1 MIEDQEKVERIQD
14 QDESELDE
22 KKEIEYPEENT
33 EEEKIEEEIM
43 EVTECEKEEPKDLPT
58 PPKKESKKK
67 PKHIMLIQFLLPW
80 FIAALEFLVL
90 YLVLDRNTFTTLS
103 FWMTIYF
110 FPPFGKETVIPLA
123 IAGDSIESVLPISTP
138 DMLVSIDPILIALAI
153 ASIDIIV
160 GLFLLWNLDFAK
172 KIPIL
177 GKWVKRMEAKGEN
190 ILGRNR
196 YIEAFTFIGVVLFVM
211 FPFQGSGAVGASIVG
226 KFVGLDEKKVWFAI
240 IIGAITGC
248 LLIAFAFETFRAIFM
263 VNKIAALILLIVIF
277 AVVIFFIIRK
287 RKTTKIKTEQKSSE

>member
-1 MIEDQEKVERIQD
+1 MIEDQKKKERMQNQD
-14 QDESELDE
+14 DSELDE
-22 KKEIEYPEENT
+22 NKEITAPEENT
-33 EEEKIEEEIM
+33 EEETIEEEGP
-43 EVTECEKEEPKDLPT
+43 EETEKEKEKPNDLIS

-67 PKHIMLIQFLLPW
+67 PKHIVLVQFLLPW
-80 FIAALEFLVL
+80 LIAALEFLVL
-90 YLVLDRNTFTTLS
+90 YLFLDSNTFTTLS

-138 DMLVSIDPILIALAI
+138 ETMVSIDPILIALAV

-160 GLFLLWNLDFAK
+160 GLFLVWNLDFAK

-177 GKWVKRMEAKGEN
+177 GKWIKKTEAKGET
-190 ILGRNR
+190 ILNKNK
-196 YIEAFTFIGVVLFVM
+196 YIEAFTFVGVVLFVM

-226 KFVGLDEKKVWFAI
+226 KFVGLEEKKVWLAI

-248 LLIAFAFETFRAIFM
+248 LLIAFAFETFRVIFM
-263 VNKIAALILLIVIF
+263 ENKIIGVILLIVLF
-277 AVVIFFIIRK
+277 AVVLFYIIRK
-287 RKTTKIKTEQKSSE
+287 RKTTGVKT